1 MTDRRKPPVPGKPF
15 VQGKPIVP
23 GKAEEDPRKITYRV
37 GWKSGTIHMQDKGK
51 ARPSPSG
58 GTLSDFAPGG
68 APKPATREPEP
79 APTAERLP
87 AERLAKLLLRP
98 APLPPAKAWPYLL
111 SCLPA
116 AAFAVLVWLA
126 YRMTTM

>member
-1 MTDRRKPPVPGKPF
+1 MTDRRKPSVPGKPF

-37 GWKSGTIHMQDKGK
+37 GWKSGTIHLQDKGK
-51 ARPSPSG
+51 PRPSPSG
-58 GTLSDFAPGG
+58 GTLSDFAPDG
-68 APKPATREPEP
+68 APKPAAREP
-79 APTAERLP
+79 APAAERLP
-87 AERLAKLLLRP
+87 AERLAKLLLRR
-98 APLPPAKAWPYLL
+98 APLPSAKAWPFLL

-116 AAFAVLVWLA
+116 AAFAALVWLA